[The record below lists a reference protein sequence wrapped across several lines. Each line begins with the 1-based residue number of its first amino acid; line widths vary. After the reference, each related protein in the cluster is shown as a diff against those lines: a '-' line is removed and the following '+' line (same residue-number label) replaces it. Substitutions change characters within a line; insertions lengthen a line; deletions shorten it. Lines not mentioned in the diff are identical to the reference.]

1 LFLPAHAGLAKK
13 GVAYQTDDSNVKKSL
28 AVAVE
33 QVALTSPIAFQ
44 LQGYEHNRIMFN
56 AIISR
61 VNQAINNEMSLNDS
75 YTRMQSDVVE
85 GFAAKGIKIP

>member
-1 LFLPAHAGLAKK
+1 MA
-13 GVAYQTDDSNVKKSL
+13 S
-28 AVAVE
+28 E
-33 QVALTSPIAFQ
+33 QVALTSPIAFK

-61 VNQAINNEMSLNDS
+61 VNQAINNEFSLNES
-75 YTRMQSDVVE
+75 FTKMQTDMID